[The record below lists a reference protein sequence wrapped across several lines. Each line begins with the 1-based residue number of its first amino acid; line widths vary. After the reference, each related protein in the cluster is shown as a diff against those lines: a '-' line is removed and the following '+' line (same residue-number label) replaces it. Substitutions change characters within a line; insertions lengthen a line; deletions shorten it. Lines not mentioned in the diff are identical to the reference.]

1 MEENSVPA
9 KERQSKEPIEMSKL
23 IKMVWAHKSFIFSA
37 TLAVT
42 ALTVVLVF
50 FILDPIYQ
58 STGTI
63 KTTSKSSGLTG
74 MIGGTGSIPGI
85 GDLGDLTGSSSSAK
99 ELTLFENILT
109 SRNNIEQVLTK
120 FKLNDEWKFNFTQE
134 AVKNFRDEIMVIS
147 KDKIAGTMDISVYD
161 KNPQRSKEIIDFL
174 IEQLNK
180 IYADLYVQNAKN
192 NRQFIESRVSIIKDD
207 LKKAEDRLK
216 IYQQDYGVAPDVIA
230 KYATTA
236 ELQLETEIKQEEIKL
251 DLLRKILT
259 PDQSDI
265 RIQEDKIV
273 LLKNQLSEI
282 KNSPDNKSNLRLK
295 NTPDIIMNYFRLSRN
310 LEIQNKLLIY
320 IVPLFEQAK
329 IDENKDTPTVLVLDP
344 PFVPEKK
351 VKPKRMTLIIM
362 SLFGTFFMLSFLTI
376 FYETYIKN
384 LIKKLKED

>member
-207 LKKAEDRLK
+207 LKKAEDSLK

>member
-207 LKKAEDRLK
+207 LKKAEDSLK

-376 FYETYIKN
+376 FY
-384 LIKKLKED
+384 